1 MTRRQFGGA
10 ALAQT
15 AESLLFP
22 DIRGIEPD
30 LIVPPLTMGTPSP
43 GARVKA
49 HREGFHGEGVY
60 HVIYLPRN
68 WKPRRRYPLI
78 VEYAGNGNYRNQ
90 YGDVST
96 GVPEGS
102 SLGYGVSGGEE
113 FIWLCL
119 PYVDARAGRNAI
131 TWWGNPEATIDY
143 CLGAVKE
150 TVSRYGADPKR
161 VLLCGFSRGALACN
175 YLGLR
180 DDRIARLWRGFFCYS
195 HYDGVRTWPQYADCD
210 RASALKRLR
219 RLGGRPQFICHERSV
234 EETRAYLASTG
245 VRGDFTLRDLPFRN
259 HNDAWVLRPVPLRVE
274 LRAWVK
280 RAILD

>member
-1 MTRRQFGGA
+1 MTRRDFASA

-15 AESLLFP
+15 AADSQLP
-22 DIRGIEPD
+22 DIRSIEPD
-30 LIVPPLTMGTPSP
+30 LIVPPLTTGTPSP

-49 HREGFHGEGVY
+49 HREGFGAEVY
-60 HVIYLPRN
+60 HVIYLPRD
-68 WKPRRRYPLI
+68 WKPGRRYPLI

-102 SLGYGVSGGEE
+102 NLGYGVSGGEG

-119 PYVDARAGRNAI
+119 PYVDAQTGRNAI
-131 TWWGNPEATIDY
+131 TWWGSPEATIDY
-143 CLGAVKE
+143 CLGAVQE
-150 TVSRYGADPKR
+150 TVRRFGADPKR

-180 DDRIARLWRGFFCYS
+180 DDRIAKLWRGFLCYS
-195 HYDGVRTWPQYADCD
+195 HYDGVRTWPQYADGD
-210 RASALKRLR
+210 RASALERLR

-245 VRGDFTLRDLPFRN
+245 VRGDFTLRDLPFQN
-259 HNDAWVLRPVPLRVE
+259 HNDAWVLRPVPLRTE